1 MSNIRTRTGD
11 FGSTDIKDQRVY
23 KDSELVGLIG
33 DLDETMA
40 YFILA
45 HNLKPDDINGFEHV
59 VDNLIL
65 ISAIVAGYKPIEDFS
80 ENEVLDI
87 ENEIVHRGESFTD
100 FTYPFNDVFKARMN
114 VLRTVVR
121 RAERQAHSVLRGAEY
136 NTIKTYLNALSDYV
150 FTYIK

>member
-11 FGSTDIKDQRVY
+11 FGSTDIKDERVY
-23 KDSELVGLIG
+23 KDSELIGLIG

-40 YFILA
+40 YFILV
-45 HNLKPDDINGFEHV
+45 HSLKPDDIDGFEDV
-59 VDNLIL
+59 VENLIL
-65 ISAIVAGYKPIEDFS
+65 ISAIVAGYTPIEDFS
-80 ENEVLDI
+80 ESKVLDI

-121 RAERQAHSVLRGAEY
+121 RAERQAHAVLRGDEY
-136 NTIKTYLNALSDYV
+136 NIIKTYLNALSDYV